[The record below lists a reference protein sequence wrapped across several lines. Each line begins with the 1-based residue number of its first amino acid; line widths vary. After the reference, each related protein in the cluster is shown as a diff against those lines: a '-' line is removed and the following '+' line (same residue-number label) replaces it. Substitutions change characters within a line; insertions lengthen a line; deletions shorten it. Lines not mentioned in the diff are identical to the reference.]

1 MRKNNLQYANG
12 KAAICE
18 LFFCESQSFFR
29 IYQIPRYAE
38 VFITFVFNNV
48 FCAIKKRRTDA
59 SVTEKIIVEYIK
71 LRNMKSLLIKDTTIS
86 ERAQIVR
93 EALGA
98 ESDCEGIDL
107 SDMYDDYIYGFKEIA
122 EINLEFSE
130 KHAGT
135 VVAGKMSRPS
145 GCGFNR

>member
-1 MRKNNLQYANG
+1 
-12 KAAICE
+12 
-18 LFFCESQSFFR
+18 
-29 IYQIPRYAE
+29 
-38 VFITFVFNNV
+38 
-48 FCAIKKRRTDA
+48 
-59 SVTEKIIVEYIK
+59 
-71 LRNMKSLLIKDTTIS
+71 MKSLLIKDTTIS

-130 KHAGT
+130 KHAKT
-135 VVAGKMSRPS
+135 VVAGKMNRPS